1 MDPPLNFNLLMD
13 LLGFDAEDHDFDLDL
28 VPHAAID
35 DDVYIDM
42 EELFADAVVDDDLD
56 LEAFLDSVIDSDT
69 TTIPGAVNAEK
80 LMADFTPEKG
90 YELGDC
96 SICLETLHEVIYY
109 SFIQMSQSQRPIL
122 FGVMKMAWILR
133 FLVVWQGLN
142 EELVVAG
149 HVEEIPIKDQ
159 VSSPC
164 FVVILWEAL
173 RFWEELVG

>member
-1 MDPPLNFNLLMD
+1 
-13 LLGFDAEDHDFDLDL
+13 
-28 VPHAAID
+28 
-35 DDVYIDM
+35 
-42 EELFADAVVDDDLD
+42 
-56 LEAFLDSVIDSDT
+56 
-69 TTIPGAVNAEK
+69 
-80 LMADFTPEKG
+80 
-90 YELGDC
+90 
-96 SICLETLHEVIYY
+96 
-109 SFIQMSQSQRPIL
+109 MSQSQRPIL